1 MEILFF
7 RKKKLN
13 KKGSHVGIIL
23 SFTIFVTALIFI
35 FAFFGSA
42 MKTQIDKKDQLG
54 YLQENLMDEIS
65 STLVVVDIN
74 DGSATGGCS
83 QITNPTISFSPINV
97 LAIDSSGSEFASTVS
112 GSYTYFDSGKG
123 FSKLYYYDSGL
134 TKTKTS
140 GTTGCVTIPVKTTEY
155 KDVILESK
163 INTMLNLIDADYE
176 QAKTDL
182 EVGLDDEF
190 SIQFI
195 DAQGTSSGGEDRD
208 LQTEVFAKE
217 INVNYLDTSGKQEN
231 GKLVL
236 KIW

>member
-1 MEILFF
+1 MERLFF

-35 FAFFGSA
+35 FAFFGSV
-42 MKTQIDKKDQLG
+42 MKTQIDKKDKLE
-54 YLQENLMDEIS
+54 YLQEDLMNQIS
-65 STLVVVDIN
+65 ETLVIVNLN
-74 DGSATGGCS
+74 DVSATGGCS
-83 QITNPTISFSPINV
+83 QISNPTIGFTPVNV
-97 LAIDSSGSEFASTVS
+97 LSVDSSGSEFASTVS

-123 FSKLYYYDSGL
+123 FSKLYYYSSGL

-140 GTTGCVTIPVKTTEY
+140 GTSGCATILAKTVEY

-163 INTMLNLIDADYE
+163 IDSFLTLVDTDYE
-176 QAKTDL
+176 TAKTDL

-190 SIQFI
+190 SIEFI
-195 DAQGTSSGGEDRD
+195 DAQGTSSGEDTRD
-208 LQTEVFAKE
+208 LQTEIFAKE
-217 INVNYLDTSGKQEN
+217 IDINYLDNNGKEKE

-236 KIW
+236 RIW